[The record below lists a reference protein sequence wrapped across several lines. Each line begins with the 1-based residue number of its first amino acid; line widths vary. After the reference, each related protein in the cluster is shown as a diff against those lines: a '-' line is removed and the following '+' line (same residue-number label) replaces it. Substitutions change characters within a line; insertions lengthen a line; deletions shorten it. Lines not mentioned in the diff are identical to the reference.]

1 MFKKKKKSFP
11 LEHEMQVNCS
21 FCFLPPGDAVS
32 MAFLSSFIEVAER
45 LAGKQ
50 AVFWGGGGYVSTVY
64 FSRRQNRDLYL
75 NRRVF
80 GWQYHVSYDSY
91 YCALQFV

>member
-1 MFKKKKKSFP
+1 MLFQWLFSALSLK
-11 LEHEMQVNCS
+11 LQRDLQVNKQ
-21 FCFLPPGDAVS
+21 FFL
-32 MAFLSSFIEVAER
+32 
-45 LAGKQ
+45 
-50 AVFWGGGGYVSTVY
+50 GGGGYVSTVY

-75 NRRVF
+75 NRSVF

>member
-50 AVFWGGGGYVSTVY
+50 AVFWGGGAMFPLFILADVKTEI
-64 FSRRQNRDLYL
+64 
-75 NRRVF
+75 
-80 GWQYHVSYDSY
+80 
-91 YCALQFV
+91 CI

>member
-50 AVFWGGGGYVSTVY
+50 AVFFGGGLC
-64 FSRRQNRDLYL
+64 FHCL
-75 NRRVF
+75 F
-80 GWQYHVSYDSY
+80 
-91 YCALQFV
+91 

>member
-1 MFKKKKKSFP
+1 
-11 LEHEMQVNCS
+11 MQVNCS

-50 AVFWGGGGYVSTVY
+50 AVFFGGGGAMFPLFILADVKTEICILTEECLDGSTTSVMTPIIV
-64 FSRRQNRDLYL
+64 L
-75 NRRVF
+75 
-80 GWQYHVSYDSY
+80 
-91 YCALQFV
+91 